1 MTNDIDWSTTLHNY
15 FPYLEKLKDSD
26 IKTIDINPART
37 ETGEFLGSEW
47 IAPKPGTDCALMLGM
62 MYELESSGKTDKNF
76 LKNCTSGFEV
86 FRDYLL
92 GKSDGTPKTPE
103 WASDITGIPADK
115 IRALTHELADNTI
128 LPAAALSI
136 SAR

>member
-1 MTNDIDWSTTLHNY
+1 MKNDIDWSTTLHNY
-15 FPYLEKLKDSD
+15 FPYLGKLKDSD

-76 LKNCTSGFEV
+76 LKNCTSGF
-86 FRDYLL
+86 
-92 GKSDGTPKTPE
+92 
-103 WASDITGIPADK
+103 
-115 IRALTHELADNTI
+115 
-128 LPAAALSI
+128 
-136 SAR
+136 